1 MLLLLLVHV
10 KAWQILDTLQFDWT
24 WYTIESIIFVGKS
37 FLFIQN
43 TLEAYQDGV
52 DPNIALIRINDAT
65 ENQKYVLYYTMK
77 TEQRENP
84 EVNLLIVGGKSSQDI
99 CKLKIIFGYFLLF
112 GRMVLSVIDSYYT
125 CSMYSTMIH
134 TSWAKHNIHHTS
146 LSLRFLN
153 NDKVVVFFRFFR
165 SCGMT
170 LLLYIYLTL
179 YQP

>member
-1 MLLLLLVHV
+1 M
-10 KAWQILDTLQFDWT
+10 ANT
-24 WYTIESIIFVGKS
+24 WYLAIWLNRIYHRINYFCRKELS
-37 FLFIQN
+37 FYSKYIRGLSRWCW
-43 TLEAYQDGV
+43 
-52 DPNIALIRINDAT
+52 PHIALIRINDTT
-65 ENQKYVLYYTMK
+65 ENQKYVLYYAMK

-134 TSWAKHNIHHTS
+134 TLWAKHNIHHTS

-153 NDKVVVFFRFFR
+153 NDKVVVFLDFLGFAGWPCF
-165 SCGMT
+165 CI
-170 LLLYIYLTL
+170 YI
-179 YQP
+179 